1 MNIGFD
7 IDDTLTDNENYA
19 QAFCENYF
27 KRNNLNFNLVYKNT
41 SLLTKMFD
49 WSKEDFEKFWNIE
62 GENFLSNAPVRPE
75 TKKVFEILK
84 ENGHKIFII
93 TQRFFTKPYELS
105 FNWLQKHGLKFNKL
119 IVDAKDK
126 VVACK
131 EYKIDYFIDDR
142 ISTVEKLREA
152 GINALVLNT
161 YFNIDEQSTAPRVE
175 SLSSY
180 LDIIETNQ
188 KQNELN
194 F

>member
-7 IDDTLTDNENYA
+7 IDDTLTDNEGYA

-27 KRNNLNFNLVYKNT
+27 KKNNLNFNLVCKNT

-49 WSKEDFEKFWNIE
+49 WRKEDFEKFWNIE
-62 GENFLSNAPVRPE
+62 GENFLSNVPVRPE
-75 TKKVFEILK
+75 AKKVFEILK

-105 FNWLQKHGLKFNKL
+105 FNWLKKNGLNFDKL

-126 VVACK
+126 VTACK
-131 EYKIDYFIDDR
+131 EYEIDYFIDDR
-142 ISTVEKLREA
+142 ISAVEKLREA

-161 YFNIDEQSTAPRVE
+161 YFNFDEQSTSPRVE

-188 KQNELN
+188 KENQ
-194 F
+194 FGF